1 MMEGFE
7 GPRPP
12 ALEELGNVV
21 QFLNSQLRKESTW
34 SIADEYPT
42 AYSIEN
48 RENIRIIKAGDQ
60 VLSHAVVKTLIVK
73 TPFGLFKVAA
83 IGGVVTHESHRSQ
96 GYGRKI
102 LEDCVTVAQQQ
113 GHDFAILWTSLY
125 DLYRKIGF
133 ELGGSEISVVLDK
146 QVPVINPI
154 ALKYMKG
161 ANVSPEA
168 LERVYSKHT
177 VTNIRRIS
185 DIQKFLRIPNSTI
198 YTAWTNENQLVAY
211 AVEGKGA
218 DLNGYIHEWGGG
230 VNEILHLLNFAIKDQ
245 KRNLTV
251 ICPGHSANLIKA
263 IQPHAKVFHPGFLGM
278 IKILNKKNLTEKVN
292 RYARLIGHSRFD
304 LAPFIDQCPEQQLVK
319 VFFGPS
325 DSEFLSKCDDKNREI
340 INQILPIPMWVWGWD
355 SV

>member
-1 MMEGFE
+1 MEGFE

-12 ALEELGNVV
+12 APEELNNVV
-21 QFLNSQLRKESTW
+21 KFLNSQLRRESNW

-42 AYSIEN
+42 TYSSEN
-48 RENIRIIKAGDQ
+48 RENIRIIKSGEQ
-60 VLSHAVVKTLIVK
+60 VLSHAAVKTLIIK

-83 IGGVVTHESHRSQ
+83 IGGVVTLESHRQQ
-96 GYGRKI
+96 GLGRKI
-102 LEDCVTVAQQQ
+102 LEDCVEIAKNQ
-113 GHDFAILWTSLY
+113 GHDFAILWTNLY

-133 ELGGSEISVVLDK
+133 ELGGSEISLLLDK
-146 QVPVINPI
+146 PVPVLSPLN
-154 ALKYMKG
+154 LKYIKG
-161 ANVSPEA
+161 ANISAEA

-185 DIQKFLRIPNSTI
+185 DIQKFLKIPNSTV
-198 YTAWTNENQLVAY
+198 YSAWTAEQQLVAY

-230 VNEILHLLNFAIKDQ
+230 VNEILHLFNYALKDQ
-245 KRNLTV
+245 KRNLTI
-251 ICPGHSANLIKA
+251 ICPGHAQNLIRQV
-263 IQPHAKVFHPGFLGM
+263 QPHSKVFHPGYLGM
-278 IKILNKKNLTEKVN
+278 IKILNTKNLIEKVN
-292 RYARLIGHSRFD
+292 RFARLIGHSRFN
-304 LAPFIDQCPEQQLVK
+304 LEPLIDQCPEAQLVR

-325 DSEFLSKCDDKNREI
+325 DSQFLSKCDDKTREI

>member
-1 MMEGFE
+1 MEGFE

-12 ALEELGNVV
+12 APEELSNVV
-21 QFLNSQLRKESTW
+21 QFLNSQLRRESSW

-42 AYSIEN
+42 TYSPEN
-48 RENIRIIKAGDQ
+48 RENLRIIKSGNQ
-60 VLSHAVVKTLIVK
+60 VLSHAAIKTLIIK

-83 IGGVVTHESHRSQ
+83 IGGVVTLESHRQQ
-96 GYGRKI
+96 GLGRKI
-102 LEDCVTVAQQQ
+102 LEDCVAIAKNQ

-133 ELGGSEISVVLDK
+133 ELAGSEVSLVLDK
-146 QVPVINPI
+146 KIPVSSPLN
-154 ALKYMKG
+154 LKYLVG
-161 ANVSPEA
+161 PNIAPEA

-185 DIQKFLRIPNSTI
+185 DISKFLRIPNSKV
-198 YTAWTNENQLVAY
+198 YSAWSQDNQLVAY

-230 VNEILHLLNFAIKDQ
+230 VNEIIHLLNFVLQDQ
-245 KRNLTV
+245 KKHITV
-251 ICPGHSANLIKA
+251 ICPGHSQNLIRQ
-263 IQPHAKVFHPGFLGM
+263 IQPSAKVFHPGYLGM
-278 IKILNKKNLTEKVN
+278 IKILNLKNLTEKVN
-292 RYARLIGHSRFD
+292 RYARLIGHSRFN
-304 LAPFIDQCPEQQLVK
+304 LEPFIDQCPEAQLVR
-319 VFFGPS
+319 VFFGPT
-325 DSEFLSKCDDKNREI
+325 DSQFLSKCDDKNREI